1 MRTLRGFLYL
11 ILGGTLCGWMF
22 NRIAAWFIDNP
33 LTVGSNHTVA
43 EWAVILQDP
52 FYLDSRTMPFFF
64 LAFGAI
70 ALVAMTKYDWT
81 GEREEQK
88 KLRGDALIDSW
99 YNRKRIGL
107 EKSFDLGGDAFSQKL
122 PEILVSAYAE
132 LMPMYEYFMEIYR
145 ACPET
150 GRPAPRG
157 TGNAAE

>member
-88 KLRGDALIDSW
+88 KLRGEEYGNQRWARDDEMQQFAHTERDS
-99 YNRKRIGL
+99 R
-107 EKSFDLGGDAFSQKL
+107 
-122 PEILVSAYAE
+122 
-132 LMPMYEYFMEIYR
+132 
-145 ACPET
+145 
-150 GRPAPRG
+150 
-157 TGNAAE
+157 